1 MQLEFNKT
9 YSNVRFQKWGK
20 FFSCEFYVDEFITD
34 IKKENPE
41 MIIVS
46 DQRERC
52 GDGHYATIIGMT
64 TDNNIDNNT
73 DNNNNDNFGG
83 QFIDEFFEKEYPE
96 LDELL
101 SLKSLKHFY
110 DLHKQHNDVWL
121 LNIRSMYN
129 DFKDE
134 YYEYKVGDFNS
145 LNYKFDIVESFNIIS
160 SDTDGLS
167 STSLNRLIKYNYII
181 QTFKQK
187 FYDIKDEMRNKLES
201 YKKENGKFIR
211 E

>member
-1 MQLEFNKT
+1 MKLDFNKI
-9 YSNVRFQKWGK
+9 YNYVRFQKWGK
-20 FFSCEFYVDEFITD
+20 FFSFDFDIDKFIAD
-34 IKKENPE
+34 IKNKNPE

-46 DQRERC
+46 DKRERC
-52 GDGHYATIIGMT
+52 GDGYYATIIGMT
-64 TDNNIDNNT
+64 TNNNID
-73 DNNNNDNFGG
+73 NNDNFGG
-83 QFIDEFFEKEYPE
+83 QFIDEFFEKEYSE

-101 SLKSLKHFY
+101 SLKSLKYFY

-134 YYEYKVGDFNS
+134 YYEYHAGDFNS
-145 LNYKFDIVESFNIIS
+145 LNYKFDILESFNIIS

-187 FYDIKDEMRNKLES
+187 FYDIKDEMKNRLET
-201 YKKENGKFIR
+201 YKKDTGKFIR
-211 E
+211 D

>member
-1 MQLEFNKT
+1 MNLDLNKT
-9 YSNVRFQKWGK
+9 YNNVVFQRWEK
-20 FFSCEFYVDEFITD
+20 FFSSEADADRFIDE
-34 IKKENPE
+34 IKNENPE
-41 MIIVS
+41 MIIVNIS
-46 DQRERC
+46 RRSVVIVGC
-52 GDGHYATIIGMT
+52 YLTITGMFT
-64 TDNNIDNNT
+64 NDTD
-73 DNNNNDNFGG
+73 NNDNFGG
-83 QFIDEFFEKEYPE
+83 QFIDEFFEKEYSE

-101 SLKSLKHFY
+101 SLKSLKYFY

-134 YYEYKVGDFNS
+134 YYEYHAGDFNS
-145 LNYKFDIVESFNIIS
+145 LNYKFDILEPFNIIS

-187 FYDIKDEMRNKLES
+187 FYDIKDEMRSKLES
-201 YKKENGKFIR
+201 SKKENGKFIR